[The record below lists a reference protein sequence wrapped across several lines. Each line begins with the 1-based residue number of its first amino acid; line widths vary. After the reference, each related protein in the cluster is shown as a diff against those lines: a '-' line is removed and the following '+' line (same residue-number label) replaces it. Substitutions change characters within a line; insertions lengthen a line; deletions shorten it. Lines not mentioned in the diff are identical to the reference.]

1 MANSVKL
8 AELDIRETSG
18 VDHPAHLHE
27 GWLVLK
33 SVTSDGDDTTE
44 GESIVELE
52 VTENELVEETV
63 VEAQPAEKAVDNGNT
78 ELLKELGD
86 LRKELANMRAEKEQI
101 EHQAA
106 LAKAIET
113 ASGFG
118 ALPGIDPQVLGADLL
133 KMRDELPEIAERIEG
148 ILSASAVALG
158 ESGVLKEIGSDSAEE
173 AGTTDAWGMIENR
186 ANDLVAAGEANSFAK
201 AVTIVAERDKDLYNT
216 YLTEKG
222 L

>member
-8 AELDIRETSG
+8 AELDIQETSG

-52 VTENELVEETV
+52 VTETEQIEEV
-63 VEAQPAEKAVDNGNT
+63 VEAQPAEKAVDNGNS

-86 LRKELANMRAEKEQI
+86 LRKELATMRAEKEQI
-101 EHQAA
+101 EHEAA

-148 ILSASAVALG
+148 ILSASAVALS
-158 ESGVLKEIGSDSAEE
+158 ESGVLKEIGSDGADES
-173 AGTTDAWGMIENR
+173 GTTDAWGMIENR
-186 ANDLVAAGEANSFAK
+186 ANDLVANGEANSFAK
-201 AVTIVAERDKDLYNT
+201 AVTLVAERDKDLYNT
-216 YLTEKG
+216 YLSEKG

>member
-8 AELDIRETSG
+8 AELDIQETSG

-52 VTENELVEETV
+52 VTETEQIEEV
-63 VEAQPAEKAVDNGNT
+63 VEAQPAEKAVDNGNS

-86 LRKELANMRAEKEQI
+86 LRKELATMRAEKEQI
-101 EHQAA
+101 EHEAA

-118 ALPGIDPQVLGADLL
+118 ALPGIDPQVLGVDLL

-148 ILSASAVALG
+148 ILSASAVALS
-158 ESGVLKEIGSDSAEE
+158 ESGVLKEIGSDGADES
-173 AGTTDAWGMIENR
+173 GTADAWGMIENR
-186 ANDLVAAGEANSFAK
+186 ANDLVANGEANSFAK
-201 AVTIVAERDKDLYNT
+201 AVTLVAERDKDLYNT
-216 YLTEKG
+216 YLSEKG